1 MTLTLFTQCRQCSK
15 NLRGRTD
22 KKFCDD
28 YCRNQFN
35 NQLKAVPKNLVRNIN
50 HALTKNRRIMESIIA
65 EGPALAKVTR
75 ENLLQEGFQFR
86 FITHLNTHKAGTV
99 YYFCYDYAYLLLDEE
114 EVLIVQL
121 QT

>member
-99 YYFCYDYAYLLLDEE
+99 YYCCYDYAYLLLEEE